1 MADIAIAL
9 KIDAENPIIG
19 DLLIDH
25 GTARLTASLKEETV
39 QDLYISLRMFKGEWF
54 LDREQGIPYW
64 QSILGTKTPV
74 AIVSQIF
81 RRAIRSRPGVKSVDS
96 FNAERQANRT
106 IRLDFRC
113 TLIDNTILLSTDY
126 APFIV
131 GP

>member
-1 MADIAIAL
+1 MDIALAM
-9 KIDAENPIIG
+9 KIDGENPIVG
-19 DLLIDH
+19 DLLLEN
-25 GTARLTASLKEETV
+25 GTVRTTSGLVEEAV

-74 AIVSQIF
+74 GIVSQIF
-81 RRAIRSRPGVKSVDS
+81 RRAIRSRPTIKSIDS
-96 FNAERQANRT
+96 FAVERLLDRT

-113 TLIDNTILLSTDY
+113 TLIDDTILLSSDY